1 MNSSNDV
8 KQFMIACEQT
18 ETGFNKQADLYFRL
32 IREEFDE
39 LVKAYFEKDIIEI
52 ADGCADLKWVIEGL
66 EHTLQLP
73 QQEIWNEVARS
84 NLDKIDKETGKVL
97 KRADGKVLKPKN
109 WTTPNIKSILENNKE
124 QVWNTLE

>member
-1 MNSSNDV
+1 MNSYDDV
-8 KQFMIACEQT
+8 KKFMVACEQT
-18 ETGFNKQADLYFRL
+18 ETGFKKQAELYFRL

-39 LVKAYFEKDIIEI
+39 LVKGYFEKDLVQI

-84 NLDKIDKETGKVL
+84 NLAKIDQETGKVL
-97 KRADGKVLKPKN
+97 KRNDGKVLKPEG
-109 WTTPNIKSILENNKE
+109 WTPPDIKSILENNKE
-124 QVWNTLE
+124 QTWNTWE